1 VAGFI
6 KCPTCKSDIPL
17 SDVIDHEI
25 AERLE
30 ERLARELAEREQA
43 HAAALAEREQ
53 ELRAGFEEERAKR
66 DEAARLRAEERVA
79 AEMADLKAVADERE
93 ALLNEA
99 KERELALRAERRKLE
114 DEKKAI
120 DLEVARK
127 VDAERSKIAAKARE
141 EASEEH
147 QLQLNEKDI
156 ALEQMRKKIK
166 ELEESAQQ
174 QSSGLRGEALERE
187 LEDVLRER
195 FRLDVIE
202 PIKAG
207 VRGADVLQTV
217 IHRGGVCGK
226 ILWESKRARNFS
238 HAWIT
243 KLKEDQAANNAEF
256 VVLVT
261 ATMPANV
268 RLMELID
275 GVWVIE
281 ASCVS
286 ALATALRETLARV
299 SHARS
304 IDLNRTG
311 AKDAIW
317 EYLSSPAFAHR
328 IRSEIETLVRM
339 KEELD
344 AERRVTEKRWSTR
357 GAQIDQL
364 AANAAG
370 VYGELEARM
379 GGALPPVDLLE
390 LPAATPK
397 VASAA

>member
-6 KCPTCKSDIPL
+6 KCPTCKADIPL

-30 ERLARELAEREQA
+30 ERLARELAERERA
-43 HAAALAEREQ
+43 HAEALAAREQ
-53 ELRAGFEEERAKR
+53 ELRASFDEERAKR
-66 DEAARLRAEERVA
+66 EEAARLRAEERVA

-93 ALLNEA
+93 ELLNEA

-114 DEKKAI
+114 DEKRAL

-127 VDAERSKIAAKARE
+127 VDAERNKIAAKARE
-141 EASEEH
+141 EASEQH

-174 QSSGLRGEALERE
+174 QTSGLRGEALERE

-195 FRLDVIE
+195 FPLDVIE

-217 IHRGGVCGK
+217 NHRGSVCGK

-238 HAWIT
+238 NAWIA
-243 KLKEDQAANNAEF
+243 KLKADQASNNAEF
-256 VVLVT
+256 AVLVST
-261 ATMPANV
+261 TMPANA

-281 ASCVS
+281 AACVP
-286 ALATALRETLARV
+286 ALASALRETLRRV
-299 SHARS
+299 SQARS
-304 IDLNRTG
+304 IDLNRTS
-311 AKDAIW
+311 AKDDVW
-317 EYLSSPAFAHR
+317 DYLSSPAFAHR
-328 IRSEIETLVRM
+328 IRNELETLVQM

-344 AERRVTEKRWSTR
+344 AERRVTERRWSTR
-357 GAQIDQL
+357 ASQIDHL

-370 VYGELEARM
+370 VYGELDARM
-379 GGALPPVDLLE
+379 GGALPPVELLE
-390 LPAATPK
+390 LPAAPAE

>member
-1 VAGFI
+1 MAGFI

-25 AERLE
+25 AERLD
-30 ERLARELAEREQA
+30 ERLARELAEREQT
-43 HAAALAEREQ
+43 HAAALVAREQ
-53 ELRAGFEEERAKR
+53 ELRADFDEERTKR
-66 DEAARLRAEERVA
+66 DAAARLRAEEQVA

-93 ALLNEA
+93 ALLDEA
-99 KERELALRAERRKLE
+99 KERELALRAGRRKLE
-114 DEKKAI
+114 DEKKAL

-166 ELEESAQQ
+166 DLEESAQQ

-195 FRLDVIE
+195 FRLDVIA

-217 IHRGGVCGK
+217 THRGSVCGK

-238 HAWIT
+238 NTWIA
-243 KLKEDQAANNAEF
+243 KLKDDQAANDADF
-256 VVLVT
+256 AVLVT
-261 ATMPANV
+261 TTMPSNA
-268 RLMELID
+268 RLMELME

-281 ASCVS
+281 PACVA

-328 IRSEIETLVRM
+328 IRSEIETLMRM

-344 AERRVTEKRWSTR
+344 AERRVTEKRWTTR
-357 GAQIDQL
+357 ATQIDQL

-390 LPAATPK
+390 LPATTPE